1 MRASFAIVAAAAIA
15 SNAFA
20 NTDAEDAAAVAEL
33 AEAAAYLLSCG
44 VWQATVFAAKAG
56 DGWTMIEGVDSIT
69 YKDANGTVVDDWS
82 SFEGYAESG
91 CFEVDA
97 AILAEAAAQA
107 AAAEAADAET
117 DGAAYLS
124 FGAAIVASGAALAF

>member
-15 SNAFA
+15 SNASA
-20 NTDAEDAAAVAEL
+20 NTDAEDAAALALL

-44 VWQATVFAAKAG
+44 VWQATVFAFKEG
-56 DGWTMIEGVDSIT
+56 DGWTVTEGVDSIT

-82 SFEGYAESG
+82 SFEGYADSG
-91 CFEVDA
+91 CAEVDA
-97 AILAEAAAQA
+97 AVLAEAAAQA
-107 AAAEAADAET
+107 AAAEEADA

-124 FGAAIVASGAALAF
+124 FGAAIAATGAALAF